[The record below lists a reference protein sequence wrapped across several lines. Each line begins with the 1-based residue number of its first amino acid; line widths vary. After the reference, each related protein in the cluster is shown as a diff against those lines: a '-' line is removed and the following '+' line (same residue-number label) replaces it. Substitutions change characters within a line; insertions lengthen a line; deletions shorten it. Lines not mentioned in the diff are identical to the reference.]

1 MIKYE
6 IRFSSVYSATL
17 LLLVL
22 IVFGCASIQTPQG
35 GPRDDKA
42 PEIISMLPKNL
53 TTNFNAKKIVIEFDE
68 YFKIE
73 NEVKEFSISPELAVA
88 PTLKVKQKRLEITFT
103 DTLEKNTTYT
113 LNFGKAI
120 ADINEGNA
128 IKNLTYVFAT
138 GPNLDS
144 LSIKGRVTNTK
155 TGKPELDA
163 IAFILPLNRDT
174 LFGKGKPSIYTRTD
188 SNGNYALN
196 NLRKD
201 TYKIYAL
208 KETNGDKV
216 YQQPTD
222 EIGFIKDSV
231 ILTKNID
238 SANIELFKEDA
249 INFRILDRKLEKD
262 GSISFVFN
270 QKLKKLEVIVLE
282 PSALDVS
289 KRIKFSKYHDSLKI
303 WLRDLSFDS
312 TKISIKDDG
321 KLLQTTTITRGKK
334 ETYTRVLTAAGNLDG
349 SSLNPNRPL
358 KLTFNFPV
366 DSVDRSKITILEDSV
381 EVTNFTVVKDS
392 IDFLS
397 FYVRY
402 PWKVKRAY
410 DITYAAGAFAA
421 IFNTK
426 NKEFKQNFTLASKE
440 DYGTLVAKI
449 VVPEKNKSYILDVL
463 NENSAIVN
471 TTVVKQ
477 DTTITFGN
485 YKAGKYFFRITYDNN
500 KNGIWD
506 TGNVFKRLQPER
518 IWNEPKEMSIRANWE
533 RKETVTIP
541 KEN

>member
-1 MIKYE
+1 MSKYVM
-6 IRFSSVYSATL
+6 RPGLAYLTL
-17 LLLVL
+17 LSILVS
-22 IVFGCASIQTPQG
+22 IIIGCASIQTPQG

-42 PEIISMLPKNL
+42 PEIITMIPKNQ
-53 TTNFNAKKIVIEFDE
+53 TTNFNFKKILIEFDE

-174 LFGKGKPSIYTRTD
+174 LLGKGKPSIYTRTD

-196 NLRKD
+196 NLRED
-201 TYKIYAL
+201 TYRIYAL

-216 YQQPTD
+216 YQQATD

-238 SANIELFKEDA
+238 SANLKLFKEDA
-249 INFRILDRKLEKD
+249 LAFRILDRKLEND

-270 QKLKKLEVIVLE
+270 QKLKKPEVIVLD
-282 PSALDVS
+282 PPALDVS
-289 KRIKFSKYHDSLKI
+289 KKIKFSKYHDSLKI
-303 WLRDLSFDS
+303 WLKDLSFDS

-321 KLLQTTTITRGKK
+321 KLLQTSTITRGKK
-334 ETYTRVLTAAGNLDG
+334 ETYTRALTAAGNLEG
-349 SSLNPNRPL
+349 SALNPNKPL
-358 KLTFNFPV
+358 RLTFNFPV
-366 DSVDRSKITILEDSV
+366 DSVNKSKITILEDSV
-381 EVTNFTVVKDS
+381 EVTNFTVVRDS

-397 FYVRY
+397 YYVRY
-402 PWKVKRAY
+402 PWKVKRPY
-410 DITYAAGAFAA
+410 DITYGAGAFTA

-426 NKEFKQNFTLASKE
+426 NKEFKQNFSLASKD

-449 VVPEKNKSYILDVL
+449 VVPEKNKSFILDVL
-463 NENSAIVN
+463 NENSAVVN
-471 TTVVKQ
+471 TTLINQ
-477 DTTITFGN
+477 DTTVTFGN
-485 YKAGKYFFRITYDNN
+485 YKAGKYFFRITYDEN

-533 RKETVTIP
+533 RKETITIP